1 MLLQQQATKKLP
13 EPGVVAHAELG
24 VVVQAR
30 DTGICRARRE
40 GTCL

>member
-1 MLLQQQATKKLP
+1 MLLRQQATKKLP
-13 EPGVVAHAELG
+13 EPGMVAHVELG

-30 DTGICRARRE
+30 DTDICRARHD